1 MVHRFVMVACAM
13 VALGLMVASPAQAG
27 GGSAVSSPGAAGVKK
42 PSTVK
47 LKNNSTTTYFVLV
60 SSTANL
66 AEPTKFGTPGTVA
79 WAKKLGAVN
88 VGGGQTVTYP
98 VPAGAGQIGIWDAAK
113 IPQSGPITE
122 FPATPPA
129 DYTVGSG
136 KTAKWQITAGNTL
149 APQ

>member
-1 MVHRFVMVACAM
+1 MVHRFLMVACAM
-13 VALGLMVASPAQAG
+13 VALGLVVAAPAQAG
-27 GGSAVSSPGAAGVKK
+27 GGATVSSPGAAGVKK

-47 LKNNSTTTYFVLV
+47 LKNNSTTKYFVLI

-66 AEPTKFGTPGTVA
+66 AEPTKFGTPGTVE

-88 VGGGQTVTYP
+88 VSGGQMVTYP
-98 VPAGAGQIGIWDAAK
+98 VPAGAGEIGVWDAK
-113 IPQSGPITE
+113 NVPQSGPFTSLPINA
-122 FPATPPA
+122 P
-129 DYTVGSG
+129 YTVGSG

>member
-66 AEPTKFGTPGTVA
+66 AAPTKFGTPGTVA

-98 VPAGAGQIGIWDAAK
+98 VPAGAGEIGIWDAK
-113 IPQSGPITE
+113 TVPQSGALPL
-122 FPATPPA
+122 PP
-129 DYTVGSG
+129 DDNKSYTVGSG
-136 KTAKWQITAGNTL
+136 KTAKWQITSGGALT
-149 APQ
+149 PQ

>member
-1 MVHRFVMVACAM
+1 MVHRFLTVACAM

-88 VGGGQTVTYP
+88 VAGGQTVTYP
-98 VPAGAGQIGIWDAAK
+98 VPAGAGQIGIWDAK
-113 IPQSGPITE
+113 NVPQSGALPL
-122 FPATPPA
+122 PPDA
-129 DYTVGSG
+129 ESAYSVKSG
-136 KTAKWQITAGNTL
+136 KTVKWQITSGGAVT
-149 APQ
+149 PQ

>member
-98 VPAGAGQIGIWDAAK
+98 VPAGAGEIGIWDAK
-113 IPQSGPITE
+113 NVPQSGALPL
-122 FPATPPA
+122 PP
-129 DYTVGSG
+129 DSVSPYTVGSG